1 MFKVKSLA
9 YLASR
14 EAYYHCY
21 GIIDNFSVYSYDH
34 CLCYRY
40 QGCVKKLSA
49 RTDYCCVCT
58 TNEYYSLDELD
69 NIKHDRFKLQKF
81 FLSILRV
88 VAEILSLDPTV
99 SFWKSDYYN
108 WICFT
113 LSLNDG
119 VECVDLFRLNLDYYF
134 SLKDIKRHL
143 VDY

>member
-21 GIIDNFSVYSYDH
+21 GIIDNFSIYCYDH
-34 CLCYRY
+34 CLRYRC
-40 QGCVKKLSA
+40 QDCVKKLSA
-49 RTDYCCVCT
+49 RTDYCCVCW
-58 TNEYYSLDELD
+58 TNEHYSLDELD
-69 NIKHDRFKLQKF
+69 NIKHDSFKLN
-81 FLSILRV
+81 

-99 SFWKSDYYN
+99 SFWRRDYYN

-113 LSLNDG
+113 PSSYRG
-119 VECVDLFRLNLDYYF
+119 IECVDLFRLNLDYYF
-134 SLKDIKRHL
+134 SSKDIKWHL